1 MRSLGRQSLTG
12 WVTWSPSWILL
23 KIFRLFMY
31 ISQSNGYKYDMAN
44 CLYAAT
50 VEEIL
55 DNCSCKPFF
64 LNWQAK
70 STRVENSASLP
81 FCTGPGLLCM
91 KNKMNMWGDENR
103 KMDRVIHYSFFFE
116 HFFLAIFDMFL

>member
-1 MRSLGRQSLTG
+1 MIKELLGAGADLGIPNKEGETA
-12 WVTWSPSWILL
+12 
-23 KIFRLFMY
+23 
-31 ISQSNGYKYDMAN
+31 MALMGN
-44 CLYAAT
+44 VPPDI

-116 HFFLAIFDMFL
+116 HFLAPQVL